1 MFSEFQQVL
10 NQGGPILWA
19 LIILGI
25 GLYTI
30 LTSTWL
36 GLRKVK
42 SELAD
47 YHVVGGDKR
56 QTSRQFAAF
65 ELDRLAWVERR
76 IPFIGVLAGAA
87 PLTGLLGTVSGMLVT
102 FSGLAASS
110 AATPID
116 KISMGISEALITTQA
131 GLLLA
136 IPAAFLLAML
146 RNQTETAQTMLQ
158 QKLHEV
164 IVADHHFSTPT
175 A

>member
-30 LTSTWL
+30 LASTWL

-47 YHVVGGDKR
+47 YQVVGGDKR

-65 ELDRLAWVERR
+65 ELERLAWVERR
-76 IPFIGVLAGAA
+76 IPFIGVLAG
-87 PLTGLLGTVSGMLVT
+87 
-102 FSGLAASS
+102 SS
-110 AATPID
+110 AADRFVGNGVWHVGYFFWPSGEQCGD
-116 KISMGISEALITTQA
+116 A
-131 GLLLA
+131 
-136 IPAAFLLAML
+136 
-146 RNQTETAQTMLQ
+146 
-158 QKLHEV
+158 H
-164 IVADHHFSTPT
+164 
-175 A
+175 